1 MKRNGVLKLKKLNKI
16 LSLIILTASL
26 TACKTITGKTYTK
39 VDPLSLLDDASSF
52 YIAVPSNVDP
62 ELSFNVMKSNLK
74 NASDSDIRTI
84 TKKVKKVY
92 IGMNRERK
100 NTVIQGAIEA
110 DVPMLY
116 IPKIFSKKQ
125 GWTTSYHLPAGSIN
139 DYQIFTQNNFTLS
152 FPDSEVVCLGRD
164 IEGMLD
170 EYDRIHN
177 IPAEESVGQV
187 YTRVIPDL
195 YTWLKQAENE
205 IRFYTNKPNAYLS
218 YLLGTN
224 LDMKLIDV
232 SGSFKGDPDCDDQ
245 YLLNF
250 AFAFKNNTA
259 MRAGKAL
266 IMIAFGLASADCE
279 TPTDTTLI
287 VRNIH
292 IKKSALYK
300 LLVL

>member
-1 MKRNGVLKLKKLNKI
+1 MKKLNKI
-16 LSLIILTASL
+16 LSLVIFTFALAG
-26 TACKTITGKTYTK
+26 CKTISQKTYTK
-39 VDPLSLLDDASSF
+39 VDPLSLIDYNSSF
-52 YIAVPSNVDP
+52 YIAVPTSVDP
-62 ELSFNVMKSNLK
+62 ELSFNVLKSNLK
-74 NASDSDIRTI
+74 GASDSDIKTI
-84 TKKVKKVY
+84 TRKVKKVY

-125 GWTTSYHLPAGSIN
+125 GWTTKNYSASSSSN
-139 DYQIFTQNNFTLS
+139 QYQIYSQNNFTLS

-164 IEGMLD
+164 IEEMLD

-177 IPAEESVGQV
+177 IPAEESVNKE
-187 YTRVIPDL
+187 YYKVIYDL
-195 YTWLKQAENE
+195 YTWLKQAEDE

-232 SGSFKGDPDCDDQ
+232 SGSFKEDPDSDDQ

-250 AFAFKNNTA
+250 AFAFKNTTA
-259 MRAGKAL
+259 LKAGKAL

-279 TPTDTTLI
+279 TPSDTTLV